1 MDVRPHER
9 RTMKCWLDFSGAPPL
24 LIPTRLVRHWRG
36 SFDRT
41 TGQYSDLNTRAP
53 HTDYDR
59 ACALAWPGRGIL
71 AIGNGSAI
79 ILYTEYDQHTW
90 DRSHNLV
97 ACGNWLPA
105 DAELEAASWQS
116 PFFWQ
121 NRDTEFLLMNSA
133 ADGATELRPNEFM
146 EFRLPPGNYVIE
158 YAALESTYVGCF
170 HRFTPTAGAA
180 RSAA

>member
-1 MDVRPHER
+1 MQVSCIANERDLKVPPSYCSGREPSTDLATVWCGLTPRSTGRAGTWLVVGRRRRGPPVSLSVRPHER

-71 AIGNGSAI
+71 
-79 ILYTEYDQHTW
+79 
-90 DRSHNLV
+90 
-97 ACGNWLPA
+97 
-105 DAELEAASWQS
+105 
-116 PFFWQ
+116 
-121 NRDTEFLLMNSA
+121 
-133 ADGATELRPNEFM
+133 
-146 EFRLPPGNYVIE
+146 
-158 YAALESTYVGCF
+158 
-170 HRFTPTAGAA
+170 
-180 RSAA
+180 